1 MVEEVRL
8 LADRAEE
15 RANLLRAIRTS
26 GDGESPIRVLEA
38 GCGRYWPFHDAS
50 VPMVVTGVDLD
61 ADALRLRREDIG
73 DLDEE
78 ILGDLRTVELPP
90 ASFDVAYCSFL
101 LEHVE
106 GAETALDNIAGALR
120 PGGRLVLRVP
130 DGDSVFG
137 WLAKRTP
144 HRTHVWYRR
153 HVERK
158 PDAGKPGH
166 APYPTVYDDVV
177 SVAGMRDWAD
187 RRDFKVVDVWS
198 TNYYLDVFGPL
209 RPLAQGAVSAIA
221 ACSRGRVSGTHN
233 NLGFVLEKVS

>member
-8 LADRAEE
+8 LRDRAEE
-15 RANLLRAIRTS
+15 KATLLEAIRTS
-26 GDGESPIRVLEA
+26 GANDEPVRVLEA
-38 GCGRYWPFHDAS
+38 GCGHYWPFRDVS

-61 ADALRLRREDIG
+61 ADALRIRRQDIG
-73 DLDEE
+73 DLDQE
-78 ILGDLRTVELPP
+78 ILGDLRTVDLP
-90 ASFDVAYCSFL
+90 AAAFDVAYCSFL

-106 GAETALDNIAGALR
+106 DAEAALDNIAGALR

-144 HRTHVWYRR
+144 HRTHVWYKR

-158 PDAGKPGH
+158 PHAGEPGH
-166 APYPTVYDDVV
+166 APYPTVYDEVV
-177 SVAGMRDWAD
+177 SVAGMRAWAE
-187 RRDFKVVDVWS
+187 RRDFKVLDVWA
-198 TNYYLDVFGPL
+198 TNFYLDVFGRA
-209 RPLAQGAVSAIA
+209 RPLAQAAVSAIA
-221 ACSRGRVSGTHN
+221 AGSRRRVSGTHN